1 MGKSVRNGYETIRMS
16 YRIKAEVPDAE
27 LEDLVQL
34 GPTYSPVFDSL
45 TRGEPVTVTAERL

>member
-27 LEDLVQL
+27 LEDLVRL